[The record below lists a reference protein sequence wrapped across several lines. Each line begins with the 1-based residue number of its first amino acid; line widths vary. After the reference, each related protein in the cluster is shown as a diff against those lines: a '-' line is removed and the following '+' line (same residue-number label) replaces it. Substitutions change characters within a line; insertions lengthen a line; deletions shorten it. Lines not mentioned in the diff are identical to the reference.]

1 MESRLVE
8 ITTTTT
14 NTMTL
19 LETHLGSTSIATR
32 NTRPCLDTN
41 IPRKVPHRISHSTVS
56 MEQIANFVGSSS
68 TWMSKLPKS
77 PSLVELTAEIVS
89 SLYLSLQINAIEE
102 YVIDLSSGAE
112 SHYVAPLDLYHQPIQ
127 VDFVEQA
134 SITDHL
140 VMHQQAVHETLQI
153 QSALRS
159 PDTNISIQVGAWK
172 MSNLSLLLGTLGMYK
187 EAARICGWAIRIFR
201 TFARID
207 REAYYTQH
215 LVHNLRLLSWLY
227 YKDHELEAAHGAI
240 TESVNIGWSLH
251 MPTLLVRERSR
262 SQLSRSLRCSAEIL
276 AVMGEDT
283 RAFLNAGE
291 AVRVLEELFSDH
303 LSQEIPTES
312 GFILREFKW
321 NELVRIVERETIFD
335 YARAL
340 AMLSSTLHTLQF
352 PTATIKVATKSL
364 EIFYFISHLYPEG
377 FCQPDTEGLLEY
389 ISELEKT
396 LPSSSQKA
404 VLSNC
409 LPNSH

>member
-19 LETHLGSTSIATR
+19 LETHLGSTSIATC
-32 NTRPCLDTN
+32 NTKPYLHSD
-41 IPRKVPHRISHSTVS
+41 IPRKVRHKISHSTVS

-68 TWMSKLPKS
+68 TWMPKLPKS
-77 PSLVELTAEIVS
+77 RSLVELTAEIVS
-89 SLYLSLQINAIEE
+89 SLYLSLQINTIEE
-102 YVIDLSSGAE
+102 SVIDLSSGAE
-112 SHYVAPLDLYHQPIQ
+112 SYYAAPLDLYHQPIQ
-127 VDFVEQA
+127 VDFVASEQA
-134 SITDHL
+134 LTTDHL
-140 VMHQQAVHETLQI
+140 VMHQEAVHETLQI

-172 MSNLSLLLGTLGMYK
+172 MSDLSLLLGVLGMYK

-201 TFARID
+201 TLARID
-207 REAYYTQH
+207 SEAYYTQH
-215 LVHNLRLLSWLY
+215 LVHNLRILSWLN
-227 YKDHELEAAHGAI
+227 YKDHKLEAAHEAI
-240 TESVNIGWSLH
+240 TESVNIGWSLQ
-251 MPTLLVRERSR
+251 MPTSLARERSR
-262 SQLSRSLRCSAEIL
+262 AQLSRSLRCSAEIL
-276 AVMGEDT
+276 AVMGDDT

-321 NELVRIVERETIFD
+321 NELMRIMERETIFD

-352 PTATIKVATKSL
+352 PTATIKVASKSL
-364 EIFYFISHLYPEG
+364 EILYLVSHLYPEG
-377 FCQPDTEGLLEY
+377 FCQGDTEGLLEY
-389 ISELEKT
+389 ISELENA
-396 LPSSSQKA
+396 PSP
-404 VLSNC
+404 LSPSIN
-409 LPNSH
+409 